1 VARLRGFVHIA
12 VAVLLVAMLASY
24 FAVAAVSGEVKAGVA
39 SASIGTGGLA
49 AIAVAERR
57 ARRRRSIVYDDVIM
71 VVDDEGLDDRDR
83 AILSLL
89 EREGPMGVSEV
100 ARRLGIS
107 KSTASRKLRK
117 LADRGLIEKTVM
129 DGRPLYAAR
138 KPVAASRH

>member
-1 VARLRGFVHIA
+1 MARLRGFVHIA
-12 VAVLLVAMLASY
+12 VAVLLVAMLVSY
-24 FAVAAVSGEVKAGVA
+24 FAVAAVSDEVKAGVA

-57 ARRRRSIVYDDVIM
+57 ARRRNIVYDDVIM

-117 LADRGLIEKTVM
+117 LADKGLVERTAV

-138 KPVAASRH
+138 RPAAALRH